1 MEGISHLKGLSLD
14 PNVVTPHPLYN
25 VFIAAL
31 HFVNKTVDACAVNI
45 QQFKYS
51 AGVGAF

>member
-31 HFVNKTVDACAVNI
+31 HFVNKTVDACAVNVTH
-45 QQFKYS
+45 FVYS